1 MGKTAVIT
9 GATSGIGAAYAR
21 RLAKDGYDLVI
32 TGRRKE
38 IIQKLAGDLAKQYGI
53 KVDVIIAELAEDA
66 DVQKVIDAI
75 KSNPDVEMLINNAGY
90 YSGRMECLTDTDL
103 TECEKMIKI
112 LTIVPL
118 RLAYTVIPAMSSRG
132 KGAIINVSSLAGIL
146 PMRKQTI
153 YSASKAFVKFFSEG
167 LYMELGS
174 KGIKVQALCPGVIA
188 TDFYRNRPQ
197 KEQNTKSPKMMSPE
211 EVVDCSLKCLE
222 KNRAICVP
230 GGMYKAMNT
239 IFGIL
244 PRSAWYKY
252 IAKMVP

>member
-1 MGKTAVIT
+1 MSKTALIT
-9 GATSGIGAAYAR
+9 GATSGIGAAYAK
-21 RLAKDGYDLVI
+21 RLASQGYDLI
-32 TGRRKE
+32 LTGRRQE
-38 IIQKLAGDLAKQYGI
+38 IIQKLADDLAKQFNI
-53 KVDVIIAELAEDA
+53 KAKVIIAELSD
-66 DVQKVIDAI
+66 DSGIQKVIDAI
-75 KSNPDVEMLINNAGY
+75 KSAVNLEILINNAGY
-90 YSGRMECLTDTDL
+90 YSGRMEYFVDTDL
-103 TECEKMIKI
+103 NEYEKMIKV
-112 LTIVPL
+112 LAVVPM
-118 RLAYTVIPAMSSRG
+118 RLAYAAIPAMSSRG

-197 KEQNTKSPKMMSPE
+197 EEQNTKGPKMMSPE
-211 EVVDCSLKCLE
+211 EVVDCSLRYLE